1 MSRYHS
7 VPISCVQKPSAALSW
22 WHQLSRYWW
31 RWLCRLRW
39 WTRRWRRRWRRM
51 WRRMWTRRWRCVQKS
66 LAACPLLVAPLSCQA
81 SSVPPVPLP
90 RPVDLCSP
98 ASGTVLLSVVQ
109 WYSATV
115 STILS
120 QCPPCWLL
128 ELWRDSIA
136 GPSLRANH
144 LHWEPPDPFRKPTI
158 NIDSIGS
165 IIIINAWE
173 THQNHKWEF
182 K

>member
-39 WTRRWRRRWRRM
+39 WTRRWRRMWRRM
-51 WRRMWTRRWRCVQKS
+51 WTRRWTRRWRCVQKS

-98 ASGTVLLSVVQ
+98 GNGTVVQ
-109 WYSATV
+109 WYSGTAV
-115 STILS
+115 QQSIEFSTILS
-120 QCPPCWLL
+120 SVHPAGCWSCGVTAL
-128 ELWRDSIA
+128 
-136 GPSLRANH
+136 PVQ
-144 LHWEPPDPFRKPTI
+144 
-158 NIDSIGS
+158 
-165 IIIINAWE
+165 AWE
-173 THQNHKWEF
+173 QTTCIESHPIHSANQQSTLTALAAS
-182 K
+182 